1 MYHAKSAGR
10 NNFQF
15 FDVKMNEVAVERLS
29 IEHSLR
35 QALAR
40 DEFCIYYQPI
50 IDVVSGRVVEVE
62 ALIRWIHPQQ
72 GMIPPIKFIGI
83 AEETGLIQPI
93 GEWVFWTACRMLSE
107 FNQEGLAG
115 VKMGINIS
123 AMQMR
128 NGNLPILARGAIQA
142 MSLNPEDL
150 VFEITESV
158 AMQRPE
164 ETVAILDLLHNMG
177 IGLAID
183 DFGTGYSSLSYLK
196 MFPIDHIKLDRS
208 FVEEIGQGGGS
219 SVICDATIG
228 LAHSL
233 GLKLVAEG
241 VETEEQFTYLR
252 KRACDLVQ
260 GYLFSRPVPAK
271 EVMAFIRQRNG

>member
-1 MYHAKSAGR
+1 
-10 NNFQF
+10 
-15 FDVKMNEVAVERLS
+15 
-29 IEHSLR
+29 
-35 QALAR
+35 
-40 DEFCIYYQPI
+40 
-50 IDVVSGRVVEVE
+50 
-62 ALIRWIHPQQ
+62 
-72 GMIPPIKFIGI
+72 
-83 AEETGLIQPI
+83 
-93 GEWVFWTACRMLSE
+93 
-107 FNQEGLAG
+107 
-115 VKMGINIS
+115 MGINIS

-142 MSLNPEDL
+142 LSLNPEDL

-228 LAHSL
+228 LAHNL

-241 VETEEQFTYLR
+241 VENEEQFAYLR
-252 KRACDLVQ
+252 ERACDLVQ

-271 EVMAFIRQRNG
+271 DVIAFIRQRNG